1 MTISQYYSRASR
13 GSSNS
18 STTITQQQLADII
31 KNLKEQVRNEFEEEH
46 NQSLD
51 KLKQELKDAI
61 KIEFSQMGSQYSPLI
76 QVDLQA
82 LGACVSTKGSNVEI
96 TVNPSGDEHHGCV
109 ISTMGLY
116 VQRENCTVLM
126 ALGKICEGGS
136 CIHNVAYADDV
147 VKVTVEKFLDG
158 DAQVPFPT
166 LEIQYVKQ
174 TLQTFIA
181 WPANLVKI
189 VS

>member
-1 MTISQYYSRASR
+1 MTQGSFVPHGRDDILNTAIGRSEHPSRVHVAGSGMTISQYYSRASR

-136 CIHNVAYADDV
+136 CIHNVL
-147 VKVTVEKFLDG
+147 KKF
-158 DAQVPFPT
+158 
-166 LEIQYVKQ
+166 
-174 TLQTFIA
+174 
-181 WPANLVKI
+181 
-189 VS
+189 